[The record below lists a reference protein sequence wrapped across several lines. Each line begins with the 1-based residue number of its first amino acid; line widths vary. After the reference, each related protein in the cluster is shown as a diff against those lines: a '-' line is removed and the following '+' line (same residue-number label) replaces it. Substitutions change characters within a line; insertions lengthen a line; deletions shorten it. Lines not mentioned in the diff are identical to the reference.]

1 MTALDE
7 RQIFAVTPAGTAEIT
22 SGGTGLSH
30 GELRVLMLVDGQRD
44 VQALS
49 AVVRSGE
56 IDSLV
61 ASLETKGL
69 ISRCGR
75 SAARDAAT
83 KLRQEGRERAML
95 ALAKRVSTEVME
107 REFGAGGHVW
117 AARIEDAADREVLRH
132 VLRDGVDALSLR
144 AGETAVQR
152 ALEALKPLLSA
163 RG

>member
-1 MTALDE
+1 MTPLDE
-7 RQIFAVTPAGTAEIT
+7 RQIFAATPQGADELRSGAG
-22 SGGTGLSH
+22 GLSH
-30 GELRVLMLVDGQRD
+30 GERRILLLVDGRRD

-56 IDSLV
+56 IDALV
-61 ASLETKGL
+61 AGLETKGL
-69 ISRCGR
+69 IARCGR
-75 SAARDAAT
+75 SATRDAADQ
-83 KLRQEGRERAML
+83 LRQESRERAML
-95 ALAKRVSTEVME
+95 TLAKRVATEVME

-132 VLRDGVDALSLR
+132 VLRDGIDALSLR

-152 ALEALKPLLSA
+152 SLEALKPLLSA

>member
-1 MTALDE
+1 VTALDE
-7 RQIFAVTPAGTAEIT
+7 RQIFAATPAGTAEAA
-22 SGGTGLSH
+22 SGDSGLSH
-30 GELRVLMLVDGQRD
+30 GERRVLMLVDGQRD

-56 IDSLV
+56 IEALV

-69 ISRCGR
+69 IARCGR

-83 KLRQEGRERAML
+83 ELRQESRERAML

-117 AARIEDAADREVLRH
+117 AARIEDAIDREVLRH

-144 AGETAVQR
+144 SGETAVQR